1 MAALVD
7 RVRSWLDGGI
17 ELHAIGIAARSGAVV
32 SHAREALKAARIP
45 TLALATQS
53 SKSAVRVGTMHKMKG
68 LEFQAVAVIGAEQD
82 SVPATSALTPISED
96 PYAHGQDLQ
105 RERCLLFVACTRA
118 RDHLYVSYSGQPSPF
133 LSG

>member
-1 MAALVD
+1 VD

-32 SHAREALKAARIP
+32 SHARDALKAARIP

-68 LEFQAVAVIGAEQD
+68 LEFQAVAVIGAEHG
-82 SVPATSALTPISED
+82 SVPAASALTPFSED
-96 PYAHGQDLQ
+96 PLAHDQDLQ

-133 LSG
+133 LPG